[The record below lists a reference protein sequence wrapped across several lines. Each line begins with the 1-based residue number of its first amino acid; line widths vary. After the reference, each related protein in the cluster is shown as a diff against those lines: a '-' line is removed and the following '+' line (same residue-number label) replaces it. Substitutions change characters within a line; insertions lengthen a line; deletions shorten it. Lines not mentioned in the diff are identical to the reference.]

1 MKTEKYA
8 DVTARSIGDLKRGVK
23 KPKKKTK
30 PIATTKPKGTLS
42 WLKIHNRCTEHQLG
56 IERFQDDIYGMLDK
70 MAEGKTPAQVKQIEK
85 LQNYCDNYLNHDIE
99 TLWSMERAMHALNEA
114 K

>member
-8 DVTARSIGDLKRGVK
+8 DVTARSIGDFKRGAR

-30 PIATTKPKGTLS
+30 PVAATKSSLS

-85 LQNYCDNYLNHDIE
+85 LQNYCDDYLDHDIE
-99 TLWSMERAMHALNEA
+99 TLWSMESALHALNEA